1 MQKQVTTTYNLAFYT
16 LSLQGSA
23 ESTGRY
29 KQVCSHQNET
39 QAEKDAAIT
48 FSHLGQMGYSALKSL
63 PTEAAQPDS
72 CLGTDRGQ
80 QETKTSSEPGPESR
94 WLGCWS

>member
-1 MQKQVTTTYNLAFYT
+1 MRVTVQKQVTTAYNLAFYT

-23 ESTGRY
+23 ESTGRC

-48 FSHLGQMGYSALKSL
+48 FSNLGQMGYSALKSL

-72 CLGTDRGQ
+72 CLGTD
-80 QETKTSSEPGPESR
+80 
-94 WLGCWS
+94 